1 MIEFCYRIMN
11 KYEKYKKGSL
21 YSIRRNAY
29 KNKKKG
35 KCNISIYIRDLEIKE
50 YIYIR
55 RRAAH
60 IAQLGERQTEDLK
73 VMCSIHIEGIG
84 K

>member
-11 KYEKYKKGSL
+11 KYEKKYKKRSL
-21 YSIRRNAY
+21 YSIRKNTY

-50 YIYIR
+50 YI
-55 RRAAH
+55 
-60 IAQLGERQTEDLK
+60 
-73 VMCSIHIEGIG
+73 
-84 K
+84 